1 MYRVYQVIEG
11 EEHQRNTAF
20 FKNTTLVIIMSI
32 IPFIFEPIQCCIQFE
47 TKQQNIRVKPYVK

>member
-1 MYRVYQVIEG
+1 MCRVYQVIEG

-32 IPFIFEPIQCCIQFE
+32 IPLYFSADSMLHSVRNQA
-47 TKQQNIRVKPYVK
+47 TKH